1 MQREL
6 SLKTAFYQKRHKR
19 QKNWKKVFMILASV
33 VVFCTTY
40 ALILPAITMEP
51 DYICGYDAH
60 IHNEDCYRIPEA
72 TPVTSL
78 VCESSSLEIHEHTTE
93 CIDENGEPRCGI
105 ADFVLHSHINS
116 CFDAGGELVCSL
128 PEIKAHIH
136 ADACWQQP
144 HVHEEACY
152 TQVQGELL
160 CTIEEGS
167 IHAHNDTCYTSRQI
181 QLCELTEE
189 QPHTHGDG
197 CYTQVSEQICQL
209 DETEG
214 HTHSDS
220 CYDESNNLSCTL
232 PEITG
237 HTHTNACYQVT
248 DAFTCELE
256 ETEGHLHSESCFDT
270 VQDLTC
276 TLETDI
282 AHIHSDA
289 CFSWT
294 QQLNCAQLT
303 AEDGAEPYMI
313 CEEQE
318 LYPHT
323 HTSDCFT
330 SDNTLIC
337 NLLEVSE
344 HIHNDTCFVI
354 TLAETDEPVL
364 MCGME
369 VHEHTE
375 GCLAQQES
383 AEDLITGD
391 MLHAEGFYCG
401 IAEHTHQQESC
412 FDKNGG
418 LICTMSEHEHSS
430 ECRVSTEKLYAF
442 TCGKSAHAHNEYC
455 YDSTGVFICDLAEHF
470 HESRCTLT
478 AKDWAQVDLVISLI
492 EDLPDSI
499 EAEDILDSFD
509 QQTQYADYEASY
521 CTLRKQCTDAYDA
534 YEALTVIQKDQITNL
549 DHLLSLEW
557 LWGGA
562 SRPAYPAL
570 ETDGAMLTSLQT
582 VDSTVLTEMDSGTS
596 IANTVRPGDT
606 ILFSFAAE
614 AEVYGD
620 TVFSSG
626 RMELMLL
633 LPLNEEEATFDLKR
647 MSWLDDVQITTED
660 VYLDGTWV
668 TCQVLTGSW
677 LWSGDDREY
686 VIPGIAEQTVAVKVG
701 AIQPGKQVTVLIQAA
716 MEHNAWDGVCPQH
729 EEEERLNVRT
739 KTYTAVSSLTEEEM
753 QAIYDAFCLKLEEL
767 EQQAAGTSDCTAM
780 VDALLIELQEAYQ
793 LGTLSDEHYAELCSR
808 AEQYRLE
815 DLNRVA
821 EQAIGNNWMI
831 LRDSGWFEEYSSYA
845 ENTSVLKSPVR
856 RSAASK
862 TAMQDATIALMSLPT
877 DRQPRQPSDVQ
888 VDGSGGSNT
897 SNDGAVTVSKTISGT
912 ELENVFDIT
921 LQVQTSINLE
931 EIRKEPDMAV
941 VIVMDISNTMKSDF
955 GDTNRYEAAM
965 VAAEDFLD
973 KFAANNTLGISKIGY
988 VAFNTDAHQ
997 IFDLTSCTTQEQAN
1011 ALKNTMKIET
1021 GAIINAAG
1029 YADSH
1034 NRFTNVEAGLAMGA
1048 DMLSKV
1054 SNENKFIIFLSDGF
1068 PTTYLNNN
1076 VDGYLGYD
1084 PYTDSGVPGTD
1095 GVFYDYVAGVHCDYG
1110 TSYSDKAAI
1119 RARTK
1124 ATGIKES
1131 GIDIFSIGVDVA
1143 GQTISKYL
1151 PSAGQDFSVV
1161 DRTNTTYE
1169 IGDASSTEAY
1179 KNWLKYS
1186 IGSGYYY
1193 DSTDA
1198 DGLMN
1203 AYNQIFEEIWQTV
1216 ESGTKADWV
1225 TQDPIPSNGGLPD
1238 SVDFIGLYT
1247 KDSVLVG
1254 KELVGA
1260 YAVDGENTAVFD
1272 DDDYAISWDLKQS
1285 GYQTKTVGNATT
1297 YLYQL
1302 VYRVRLKNENT
1313 NFVEETIYPT
1323 NDTTTLR
1330 YRMIESVNGND
1341 TVSDP
1346 KTIDFPIP
1354 AVHGY
1359 LVELEFQKVGSTGE
1373 RIPGAEFTLSHD
1385 TETCSICRG
1394 DKTAVSIQTQTA
1406 VSAADGMVSFSGIP
1420 SGHIYT
1426 LEETQVPS
1434 GYVLTGNQY
1443 TVTAAYDVVTV
1454 TVRSPDGKELE
1465 WDGTVLNH
1473 TYYELPETGGGGV
1486 AKYRICGGLL
1496 MAAPWL
1502 WVLRRQ
1508 RFRGRRATGG

>member
-1 MQREL
+1 M
-6 SLKTAFYQKRHKR
+6 A
-19 QKNWKKVFMILASV
+19 LASV
-33 VVFCTTY
+33 VVFATTY

-51 DYICGYDAH
+51 EYICGKEAH
-60 IHNEDCYRIPEA
+60 LHSEACYQLPEVS
-72 TPVTSL
+72 TV
-78 VCESSSLEIHEHTTE
+78 SSLICTPNALGVHEHTTE
-93 CIDENGEPRCGI
+93 CCDENGALKCSI
-105 ADFVLHSHINS
+105 ADFVLHTHNS
-116 CFDAGGELVCSL
+116 DCLDANGKLVCSL
-128 PEIKAHIH
+128 TEIKTHVH
-136 ADACWQQP
+136 DETCFQQP
-144 HVHEEACY
+144 HVHLDTCY
-152 TQVQGELL
+152 IQQRGELV
-160 CTIEEGS
+160 CTLEEGS
-167 IHAHNDTCYTSRQI
+167 V
-181 QLCELTEE
+181 
-189 QPHTHGDG
+189 HTH
-197 CYTQVSEQICQL
+197 L
-209 DETEG
+209 
-214 HTHSDS
+214 DS
-220 CYDESNNLSCTL
+220 CYTL
-232 PEITG
+232 ET
-237 HTHTNACYQVT
+237 TK
-248 DAFTCELE
+248 TCSLE
-256 ETEGHLHSESCFDT
+256 ETEGHLHTTDCFAEDGT
-270 VQDLTC
+270 TKIC
-276 TLETDI
+276 TLPEVVGHVHT
-282 AHIHSDA
+282 DA
-289 CFSWT
+289 CFICT
-294 QQLNCAQLT
+294 PVLQCEELT
-303 AEDGAEPYMI
+303 AEEGAVPVLV
-313 CEEQE
+313 CEEE
-318 LYPHT
+318 ERFLHT
-323 HTSDCFT
+323 HERACFDP
-330 SDNTLIC
+330 SGNC
-337 NLLEVSE
+337 VCGLLEITE
-344 HIHNDTCFVI
+344 HLHGENCFAI
-354 TLAETDEPVL
+354 TLEQAEEPVL
-364 MCGME
+364 SCGFE
-369 VHEHTE
+369 EHTHSE
-375 GCLAQQES
+375 ICIAKE
-383 AEDLITGD
+383 ATDADLSGEEALIN
-391 MLHAEGFYCG
+391 GFYCG
-401 IAEHTHQQESC
+401 FVEHEHQDGCFNEDDTLMCTITEHKHTSECRISTEQWYELPCGKPEHTHDEYC
-412 FDKNGG
+412 FDTNGVFVCI
-418 LICTMSEHEHSS
+418 LEEHS
-430 ECRVSTEKLYAF
+430 
-442 TCGKSAHAHNEYC
+442 
-455 YDSTGVFICDLAEHF
+455 

-478 AKDWAQVDLVISLI
+478 ENDWAQIDTVISLI
-492 EDLPDSI
+492 EALPDSI
-499 EAEDILDSFD
+499 EAEDMLNSFD
-509 QQTQYADYEASY
+509 QQTEYADYEACY
-521 CTLRKQCTDAYDA
+521 IALREQCLDAHNAYDVLTDA
-534 YEALTVIQKDQITNL
+534 QKEQVTNL
-549 DHLLSLEW
+549 HYLLALDW
-557 LWGGA
+557 LWN
-562 SRPAYPAL
+562 SKVLPAYPSL
-570 ETDGAMLTSLQT
+570 ETDGAKLTSLQA
-582 VDSTVLTEMDSGTS
+582 VDSSVLAETDSNTS

-606 ILFSFAAE
+606 ILYTFAAE
-614 AEVYGD
+614 TEAYGN

-626 RMELMLL
+626 RIELAFL
-633 LPLNEEEATFDLKR
+633 LPLAEEEAIFDLSR
-647 MSWLDDVQITTED
+647 MPWLDDARITIED
-660 VYLDGTWV
+660 IYLDDTW
-668 TCQVLTGSW
+668 TPCQVLRGSY
-677 LWSGDDREY
+677 LLSGDNHEY

-877 DRQPRQPSDVQ
+877 DRQPGQPSDVQ
-888 VDGSGGSNT
+888 VNEPGGSNT

-941 VIVMDISNTMKSDF
+941 VIVMDISNTMNSDF
-955 GDTNRYEAAM
+955 GNKSRYEAAM

-973 KFAANNTLGISKIGY
+973 KFAKTNTLGISKIGY

-997 IFDLTSCTTQEQAN
+997 IFDLTSCTSQAQAD
-1011 ALKNTMKIET
+1011 ALKNTMRNET

-1029 YADSH
+1029 YADSYT
-1034 NRFTNVEAGLAMGA
+1034 RFTNVEAGLAMGA

-1076 VDGYLGYD
+1076 REGYHGYD

-1119 RARTK
+1119 RARK
-1124 ATGIKES
+1124 EATNIKNS

-1151 PSAGQDFSVV
+1151 PPAGQSFSIV
-1161 DRTNTTYE
+1161 DRTSTTYE
-1169 IGDASSTEAY
+1169 IGDASSTESY
-1179 KNWLKYS
+1179 KNWLKNS

-1193 DSTDA
+1193 DSTDSA
-1198 DGLMN
+1198 GLMN

-1313 NFVEETIYPT
+1313 NFVEDTIYPT

-1354 AVHGY
+1354 SVHGY

-1385 TETCSICRG
+1385 TETCAICRG
-1394 DKTAVSIQTQTA
+1394 DGTAVSVQTQTA
-1406 VSAADGMVSFSGIP
+1406 GSGTDGKVSFSGIP

-1426 LEETQVPS
+1426 LKETQVPS

-1443 TVTAAYDVVTV
+1443 TVTAAYDVVKV
-1454 TVRSPDGKELE
+1454 TVRSPDGKELD

-1486 AKYRICGGLL
+1486 ANYRICGGLL
-1496 MAAPWL
+1496 MAVPLL